1 MDGAGTSD
9 IYAVRHVI
17 LAEHWNWVETAPK
30 IPHFEI
36 VLYPTPWQRK
46 TLWSAITCVCLV
58 VIAGAI
64 FLTALVATRIVLF
77 LQPLLLPVAIAG
89 VLAYL
94 LEPLVSWLAR
104 RGLPRLIAVVIV
116 FAVFVSGGSL
126 LIIGIGPPVSF
137 ESQKFFTAL
146 PAYLERSWGLFDDF
160 LENSLSKLPQLR
172 PRQPDSIPT
181 PSSSPGSISS
191 ANPAGSPV
199 VGNAFERYRDNPY
212 VQQSLQY
219 LRDQLPALAQQTWT
233 FIQTSLTGVFGVF
246 GYVFGLFIVPI
257 YLFFFLKES
266 PGIASS
272 WSNFLPIRNS
282 EFKDE
287 VVTVLTEINGYLIA
301 FFRGQLVVSLID
313 GTLVATGLSIV
324 GLQFGFLI
332 GIFFAFI
339 GIIPYVGY
347 VVCYV
352 PAMIIALVQFN
363 DFAHPFWVT
372 VVFVIVSQIDGMVV
386 APRVVGNSVGL
397 HPITVIFSVFFWTL
411 VFGGLVGAVLAIPL
425 TATVKVLMQRY
436 VWDRRRNLF
445 FDKVEPKDEDSEI
458 EIAT

>member
-1 MDGAGTSD
+1 L
-9 IYAVRHVI
+9 I
-17 LAEHWNWVETAPK
+17 WVETVGK
-30 IPHFEI
+30 TPHFEMA
-36 VLYPTPWQRK
+36 LYPTPWQKK
-46 TLWSAITCVCLV
+46 TLWSAITCLSLV
-58 VIAGAI
+58 VIAGVL
-64 FLTALVATRIVLF
+64 FLAVFVATRIVLF

-104 RGLPRLIAVVIV
+104 RGLPRLIAVIIV
-116 FAVFVSGGSL
+116 FAFFFSGGGL
-126 LIIGIGPPVSF
+126 LVIGIGPSVSI

-146 PAYLERSWGLFDDF
+146 PGYLERSWSLFDDF
-160 LENSLSKLPQLR
+160 LENSLTKLPQLGQH
-172 PRQPDSIPT
+172 QPDANATPGTSASSTPGPSAVPS
-181 PSSSPGSISS
+181 PSS
-191 ANPAGSPV
+191 
-199 VGNAFERYRDNPY
+199 AFERYRDNPY

-219 LRDQLPALAQQTWT
+219 LKNQLPALAQQTWT

-246 GYVFGLFIVPI
+246 GYLFGLFIVPI
-257 YLFFFLKES
+257 YLFFFLRES

-287 VVTVLTEINGYLIA
+287 VVRVINEINGYLIA
-301 FFRGQLVVSLID
+301 FFRGQLVVSMID
-313 GTLVATGLSIV
+313 GALVAAGLSIV
-324 GLQFGFLI
+324 GVQFGFLI
-332 GIFFAFI
+332 GIFFAFV

-347 VVCYV
+347 ILCYI
-352 PAMIIALVQFN
+352 PAMIIAFVQFN

-372 VVFVIVSQIDGMVV
+372 VVFLIVSQIDGVVV
-386 APRVVGNSVGL
+386 APRVVGNLVGL

-425 TATVKVLMQRY
+425 TATVKVLMTRY
-436 VWDRRRNLF
+436 VWDRQRSLF
-445 FDKVEPKDEDSEI
+445 FDKTEPSDEDSEI

>member
-1 MDGAGTSD
+1 MWT
-9 IYAVRHVI
+9 
-17 LAEHWNWVETAPK
+17 
-30 IPHFEI
+30 
-36 VLYPTPWQRK
+36 
-46 TLWSAITCVCLV
+46 AITCVSLV
-58 VIAGAI
+58 VIAAVI
-64 FLTALVATRIVLF
+64 FFTVLVATRLVLF

-104 RGLPRLIAVVIV
+104 RGLPRLIAVIIV
-116 FAVFVSGGSL
+116 FAIFVSGGSL
-126 LIIGIGPPVSF
+126 LIIGIGPSVSA

-146 PAYLERSWGLFDDF
+146 PGYLERSWGLLGDSV
-160 LENSLSKLPQLR
+160 ENSLTKLPQLAAH
-172 PRQPDSIPT
+172 QLDANVT
-181 PSSSPGSISS
+181 PGPSAGVAPSP
-191 ANPAGSPV
+191 NPIAAATP
-199 VGNAFERYRDNPY
+199 GNTFERYRDNPY
-212 VQQSLQY
+212 FQQSMQY

-246 GYVFGLFIVPI
+246 GYLFGLFIVPI

-266 PGIASS
+266 PGIAST

-287 VVTVLTEINGYLIA
+287 VVSVLTEINGYLIA
-301 FFRGQLVVSLID
+301 FFRGQLVVSMID

-324 GLQFGFLI
+324 GVQFGFLI
-332 GIFFAFI
+332 GIFLAFI

-352 PAMIIALVQFN
+352 PAVIIAFVQFN

-372 VVFVIVSQIDGMVV
+372 MVFVIVSQIDGMVV

>member
-1 MDGAGTSD
+1 VHPWFEPRAAD
-9 IYAVRHVI
+9 
-17 LAEHWNWVETAPK
+17 WNSVETVLK
-30 IPHFEI
+30 NPHFEI
-36 VLYPTPWQRK
+36 ALYPTPWQRK
-46 TLWSAITCVCLV
+46 TLWSAITCLSLV
-58 VIAGAI
+58 VIAAGI
-64 FLTALVATRIVLF
+64 FLVVLVATRVVLF

-104 RGLPRLIAVVIV
+104 RGLPRLIAVIIV

-126 LIIGIGPPVSF
+126 LIIGIGPPVSA

-146 PAYLERSWGLFDDF
+146 PAYLERGWGLLGDS
-160 LENSLSKLPQLR
+160 LENTLNKLPQLA
-172 PRQPDSIPT
+172 PRRLDATAAIPGPSTGVGPSPNPSAAPT
-181 PSSSPGSISS
+181 PS
-191 ANPAGSPV
+191 
-199 VGNAFERYRDNPY
+199 NAFERYHDNPY

-219 LRDQLPALAQQTWT
+219 LKDQLPALAQQTWT

-246 GYVFGLFIVPI
+246 GYLFGLFIVPI

-287 VVTVLTEINGYLIA
+287 VVTILTEINGYLIA

-313 GTLVATGLSIV
+313 GALVATGLSIV

-332 GIFFAFI
+332 GIFLAFI

-347 VVCYV
+347 MVCYI
-352 PAMIIALVQFN
+352 PAMIIAFVQFN

-386 APRVVGNSVGL
+386 APRVVGTSVGL

-445 FDKVEPKDEDSEI
+445 FDKVEDEDSEI

>member
-1 MDGAGTSD
+1 MIA
-9 IYAVRHVI
+9 AV
-17 LAEHWNWVETAPK
+17 
-30 IPHFEI
+30 
-36 VLYPTPWQRK
+36 
-46 TLWSAITCVCLV
+46 
-58 VIAGAI
+58 I
-64 FLTALVATRIVLF
+64 FLTALVATRTVLF
-77 LQPLLLPVAIAG
+77 LQPLLVPFAIAG
-89 VLAYL
+89 VLSYL

-104 RGLPRLIAVVIV
+104 RGLPRLIAVIIV
-116 FAVFVSGGSL
+116 FAVFVLGGSL
-126 LIIGIGPPVSF
+126 LFIGIGPSVSF

-146 PAYLERSWGLFDDF
+146 PGYLERSWGLFDDY
-160 LENSLSKLPQLR
+160 LEHSLTKIPQLGPQLG
-172 PRQPDSIPT
+172 PRQPDTNPAPSPPPDSIT
-181 PSSSPGSISS
+181 SPGPTVSPI
-191 ANPAGSPV
+191 PGS
-199 VGNAFERYRDNPY
+199 AFERYRDNPY

-219 LRDQLPALAQQTWT
+219 LKDQLPALAQQTWT

-266 PGIASS
+266 PRIASS

-313 GTLVATGLSIV
+313 GTLVAAGLSIV

-332 GIFFAFI
+332 GIFLAFI

-352 PAMIIALVQFN
+352 PAMIIAFVQFN

-436 VWDRRRNLF
+436 VWERRRNLF
-445 FDKVEPKDEDSEI
+445 FDKVDPKDEDSEI

>member
-1 MDGAGTSD
+1 
-9 IYAVRHVI
+9 
-17 LAEHWNWVETAPK
+17 
-30 IPHFEI
+30 
-36 VLYPTPWQRK
+36 
-46 TLWSAITCVCLV
+46 
-58 VIAGAI
+58 VIAAVI
-64 FLTALVATRIVLF
+64 FLTALVATRTVLF
-77 LQPLLLPVAIAG
+77 LQPLLVPFAIAG
-89 VLAYL
+89 VLSYL

-104 RGLPRLIAVVIV
+104 RGLPRLIAVIIV
-116 FAVFVSGGSL
+116 FAVFVLGGSL
-126 LIIGIGPPVSF
+126 LFIGIGPSVSF

-146 PAYLERSWGLFDDF
+146 PGYLERSWGLFDDY
-160 LENSLSKLPQLR
+160 LEHSLTKIPQLGPQLG
-172 PRQPDSIPT
+172 PRQPDTNPAPSPPPDSIT
-181 PSSSPGSISS
+181 SPGPTVSPI
-191 ANPAGSPV
+191 PGS
-199 VGNAFERYRDNPY
+199 AFERYRDNPY

-219 LRDQLPALAQQTWT
+219 LKDQLPALAQQTWT

-266 PGIASS
+266 PRIASS

-313 GTLVATGLSIV
+313 GTLVAAGLSIV

-332 GIFFAFI
+332 GIFLAFI

-352 PAMIIALVQFN
+352 PAMIIAFVQFN

-436 VWDRRRNLF
+436 VWERRRNLF
-445 FDKVEPKDEDSEI
+445 FDKVDPKDEDSEI

>member
-1 MDGAGTSD
+1 L
-9 IYAVRHVI
+9 I
-17 LAEHWNWVETAPK
+17 WVETVGK
-30 IPHFEI
+30 TPHFEMA
-36 VLYPTPWQRK
+36 LYPTPWQKK
-46 TLWSAITCVCLV
+46 TLWSAITCLSLV
-58 VIAGAI
+58 VIAGVL
-64 FLTALVATRIVLF
+64 FLAVLAATRIVLF

-104 RGLPRLIAVVIV
+104 RGLPRLIAVIIV
-116 FAVFVSGGSL
+116 FAFFFSGGGL
-126 LIIGIGPPVSF
+126 LVIGIGPSVSI

-146 PAYLERSWGLFDDF
+146 PGYLERSWSLFDDF
-160 LENSLSKLPQLR
+160 LENSLTKLPQLGQH
-172 PRQPDSIPT
+172 QPDANATPGTSASSTPGPSAVPS
-181 PSSSPGSISS
+181 PSS
-191 ANPAGSPV
+191 
-199 VGNAFERYRDNPY
+199 AFERYRDNPY

-219 LRDQLPALAQQTWT
+219 LKNQLPALAQQTWT

-246 GYVFGLFIVPI
+246 GYLFGLFIVPI
-257 YLFFFLKES
+257 YLFFFLRES

-287 VVTVLTEINGYLIA
+287 VVRVINEINGYLIA
-301 FFRGQLVVSLID
+301 FFRGQLVVSMID
-313 GTLVATGLSIV
+313 GALVAAGLSIV
-324 GLQFGFLI
+324 GVQFGFLI
-332 GIFFAFI
+332 GIFFAFV

-347 VVCYV
+347 ILCYI
-352 PAMIIALVQFN
+352 PAMIIAFVQFN

-372 VVFVIVSQIDGMVV
+372 VVFLIVSQIDGVVV
-386 APRVVGNSVGL
+386 APRVVGNLVGL

-425 TATVKVLMQRY
+425 TATVKVLMTRY
-436 VWDRRRNLF
+436 VWDRQRSLF
-445 FDKVEPKDEDSEI
+445 FDKTEPSDEDSEI

>member
-1 MDGAGTSD
+1 M
-9 IYAVRHVI
+9 
-17 LAEHWNWVETAPK
+17 
-30 IPHFEI
+30 
-36 VLYPTPWQRK
+36 
-46 TLWSAITCVCLV
+46 WSAITCLCLL
-58 VIAGAI
+58 VIAAVVLLAVI
-64 FLTALVATRIVLF
+64 LATRIVLF
-77 LQPLLLPVAIAG
+77 FQPLLLPVAIAG
-89 VLAYL
+89 VLTYL

-104 RGLPRLIAVVIV
+104 RGLPRLIAVIIV
-116 FAVFVSGGSL
+116 FAVFVSGGGL
-126 LIIGIGPPVSF
+126 LLIGIGPSVSA

-146 PAYLERSWGLFDDF
+146 PGYLERSWGLLDNFF
-160 LENSLSKLPQLR
+160 ESNLTKLPQLG
-172 PRQPDSIPT
+172 PRQPDTTAT
-181 PSSSPGSISS
+181 PGISPGPN
-191 ANPAGSPV
+191 AVPSP
-199 VGNAFERYRDNPY
+199 GNAFDRYRDNPY

-219 LRDQLPALAQQTWT
+219 LKDQLPTLAQQTWT
-233 FIQTSLTGVFGVF
+233 FIQNSLTGVFGVF
-246 GYVFGLFIVPI
+246 GYLFGLFIVPI

-287 VVTVLTEINGYLIA
+287 VVSLLTEINGYLIA

-332 GIFFAFI
+332 GIFLAFA

-347 VVCYV
+347 AICYI
-352 PAMIIALVQFN
+352 PAMIIAFVQFN

-372 VVFVIVSQIDGMVV
+372 VVFLIVSQIDGMLV

-445 FDKVEPKDEDSEI
+445 FDKIEPKDEDSEI

>member
-1 MDGAGTSD
+1 
-9 IYAVRHVI
+9 
-17 LAEHWNWVETAPK
+17 
-30 IPHFEI
+30 
-36 VLYPTPWQRK
+36 
-46 TLWSAITCVCLV
+46 
-58 VIAGAI
+58 VIAAVVLLAVI
-64 FLTALVATRIVLF
+64 AATRIVLF
-77 LQPLLLPVAIAG
+77 FQPLLLPVAIAG

-104 RGLPRLIAVVIV
+104 RGLPRLIAVIIV
-116 FAVFVSGGSL
+116 FAVFVTGGGL
-126 LIIGIGPPVSF
+126 LVIGIGPPVSA

-146 PAYLERSWGLFDDF
+146 PGYLERSWGLLDDL
-160 LENSLSKLPQLR
+160 LEKNLTKLPQLG
-172 PRQPDSIPT
+172 PRQPDTTAT
-181 PSSSPGSISS
+181 PGISAEPSASPSQ
-191 ANPAGSPV
+191 
-199 VGNAFERYRDNPY
+199 GNAFDRYRDNPY

-219 LRDQLPALAQQTWT
+219 LKNQLPALAQQTWT
-233 FIQTSLTGVFGVF
+233 FIQNSLTGVFGVF
-246 GYVFGLFIVPI
+246 GYVFGLFIVPM

-287 VVTVLTEINGYLIA
+287 VVSLLTEINGYLIA

-332 GIFFAFI
+332 GIFLAFA

-347 VVCYV
+347 AICYI
-352 PAMIIALVQFN
+352 PAMIIAFVQFN

-372 VVFVIVSQIDGMVV
+372 VVFVIVSQIDGMLV

-397 HPITVIFSVFFWTL
+397 HPLTVIFSVFFWTL

-425 TATVKVLMQRY
+425 TATVKVLMRRY

>member
-1 MDGAGTSD
+1 MISK
-9 IYAVRHVI
+9 VRYI
-17 LAEHWNWVETAPK
+17 AFQPNSRDWNWVETVPE
-30 IPHFEI
+30 IPHFEA

-46 TLWSAITCVCLV
+46 TLWSAITCVSLV
-58 VIAGAI
+58 VIVAVI
-64 FLTALVATRIVLF
+64 FLTALVATRTVLF
-77 LQPLLLPVAIAG
+77 LQPLLVPFAIAG
-89 VLAYL
+89 VLSYL

-104 RGLPRLIAVVIV
+104 RGLPRLIAVIIV
-116 FAVFVSGGSL
+116 FAVFVLGGSL
-126 LIIGIGPPVSF
+126 LFIGIGPSVSF

-146 PAYLERSWGLFDDF
+146 PGYLERSWGLFDDY
-160 LENSLSKLPQLR
+160 LEHSLTKIPQLG
-172 PRQPDSIPT
+172 PRQPDTNPAPSPPPDSITSPGPT
-181 PSSSPGSISS
+181 VSPIPSS
-191 ANPAGSPV
+191 
-199 VGNAFERYRDNPY
+199 AFERYRDNPY

-219 LRDQLPALAQQTWT
+219 LKDQLPALAQQTWT

-266 PGIASS
+266 PRIASS

-313 GTLVATGLSIV
+313 GTLVAAGLSIV

-332 GIFFAFI
+332 GIFLAFI

-352 PAMIIALVQFN
+352 PAMIIAFVQFN

-436 VWDRRRNLF
+436 VWERRRNLF
-445 FDKVEPKDEDSEI
+445 FDKVDPKDEDSEI

>member
-1 MDGAGTSD
+1 M
-9 IYAVRHVI
+9 
-17 LAEHWNWVETAPK
+17 
-30 IPHFEI
+30 
-36 VLYPTPWQRK
+36 YPTPWQRK
-46 TLWSAITCVCLV
+46 TLWNAITCLSLV
-58 VIAGAI
+58 VIAAVVLLAVI
-64 FLTALVATRIVLF
+64 AATRIVLF
-77 LQPLLLPVAIAG
+77 FQPLLLPVAIAG

-104 RGLPRLIAVVIV
+104 RGLPRLIAVIIV
-116 FAVFVSGGSL
+116 FAVFVTGGGL
-126 LIIGIGPPVSF
+126 LVIGIGPPVSA

-146 PAYLERSWGLFDDF
+146 PGYLERSWGLLDDL
-160 LENSLSKLPQLR
+160 LEKNLTKLPQLG
-172 PRQPDSIPT
+172 PRQPDTTAT
-181 PSSSPGSISS
+181 PGISAEPSASPSQ
-191 ANPAGSPV
+191 
-199 VGNAFERYRDNPY
+199 GNAFDRYRDNPY

-219 LRDQLPALAQQTWT
+219 LKNQLPALAQQTWT
-233 FIQTSLTGVFGVF
+233 FIQNSLTGVFGVF
-246 GYVFGLFIVPI
+246 GYVFGLFIVPM

-287 VVTVLTEINGYLIA
+287 VVSLLTEINGYLIA

-332 GIFFAFI
+332 GIFLAFA

-347 VVCYV
+347 AICYI
-352 PAMIIALVQFN
+352 PAMIIAFVQFN

-372 VVFVIVSQIDGMVV
+372 VVFVIVSQIDGMLV

-397 HPITVIFSVFFWTL
+397 HPLTVIFSVFFWTL

-425 TATVKVLMQRY
+425 TATVKVLMRRY

>member
-1 MDGAGTSD
+1 
-9 IYAVRHVI
+9 
-17 LAEHWNWVETAPK
+17 
-30 IPHFEI
+30 
-36 VLYPTPWQRK
+36 
-46 TLWSAITCVCLV
+46 
-58 VIAGAI
+58 VIAAVVLLAVI
-64 FLTALVATRIVLF
+64 AATRIVLF
-77 LQPLLLPVAIAG
+77 FQPLLLPVAIAG

-104 RGLPRLIAVVIV
+104 RGLPRLIAVIIV
-116 FAVFVSGGSL
+116 FAVFVTGGGL
-126 LIIGIGPPVSF
+126 LVIGIGPPVSA

-146 PAYLERSWGLFDDF
+146 PGYLERSWGLLDDF
-160 LENSLSKLPQLR
+160 LEKNLTKLPQLG
-172 PRQPDSIPT
+172 PRQPDTTAT
-181 PSSSPGSISS
+181 PGISAEPSASP
-191 ANPAGSPV
+191 NH
-199 VGNAFERYRDNPY
+199 GNALDRYRDNPY

-219 LRDQLPALAQQTWT
+219 LKDQLPALAQQTWT
-233 FIQTSLTGVFGVF
+233 FIQNSLTGVFGVF
-246 GYVFGLFIVPI
+246 GYVFGLFIVPM

-287 VVTVLTEINGYLIA
+287 VVSLLTEINGYLIA

-332 GIFFAFI
+332 GIFLAFA

-347 VVCYV
+347 AICYI
-352 PAMIIALVQFN
+352 PAMIIAFVQFN

-372 VVFVIVSQIDGMVV
+372 VVFVIVSQIDGMLV

-397 HPITVIFSVFFWTL
+397 HPLTVIFSVFFWTL

-425 TATVKVLMQRY
+425 TATVKVLMRRY

>member
-1 MDGAGTSD
+1 
-9 IYAVRHVI
+9 
-17 LAEHWNWVETAPK
+17 
-30 IPHFEI
+30 
-36 VLYPTPWQRK
+36 
-46 TLWSAITCVCLV
+46 
-58 VIAGAI
+58 VIAAVI
-64 FLTALVATRIVLF
+64 FITALVATRTVLF
-77 LQPLLLPVAIAG
+77 LQPLLVPFAIAG
-89 VLAYL
+89 VLSYL

-104 RGLPRLIAVVIV
+104 RGLPRLIAVIIV
-116 FAVFVSGGSL
+116 FAVFVLGGSL
-126 LIIGIGPPVSF
+126 LFIGIGPSVSF

-146 PAYLERSWGLFDDF
+146 PGYLERSWGLFDDY
-160 LENSLSKLPQLR
+160 LEHSLTKIPQLG
-172 PRQPDSIPT
+172 PRLSDTNPAPSPPPDSITSPGPT
-181 PSSSPGSISS
+181 VSPIPSS
-191 ANPAGSPV
+191 
-199 VGNAFERYRDNPY
+199 AFERYRDNPY

-219 LRDQLPALAQQTWT
+219 LKDQLPALAQQTWT

-246 GYVFGLFIVPI
+246 GYLFGLFIVPI

-266 PGIASS
+266 PRIASS

-313 GTLVATGLSIV
+313 GTLVAAGLSIV

-332 GIFFAFI
+332 GIFLAFI

-347 VVCYV
+347 VVCFV
-352 PAMIIALVQFN
+352 PAMIIAFVQFN

-436 VWDRRRNLF
+436 VWERRRNLF
-445 FDKVEPKDEDSEI
+445 FDKVDPKDEDSEI

>member
-1 MDGAGTSD
+1 M
-9 IYAVRHVI
+9 RHVI
-17 LAEHWNWVETAPK
+17 LTERWNWVETAPK

-46 TLWSAITCVCLV
+46 TLWTAITCVCLV

-64 FLTALVATRIVLF
+64 FLTALLATRIVLF

-160 LENSLSKLPQLR
+160 LENSLSKLPQLGS
-172 PRQPDSIPT
+172 RQPEAIPT
-181 PSSSPGSISS
+181 PSGSPGSIASS
-191 ANPAGSPV
+191 NPAASPV
-199 VGNAFERYRDNPY
+199 AGNAFERYRDNPY

-246 GYVFGLFIVPI
+246 GYLFGLFIVPI

-301 FFRGQLVVSLID
+301 FFRGQLVVSLIV

-352 PAMIIALVQFN
+352 PAMIIAFVQFN